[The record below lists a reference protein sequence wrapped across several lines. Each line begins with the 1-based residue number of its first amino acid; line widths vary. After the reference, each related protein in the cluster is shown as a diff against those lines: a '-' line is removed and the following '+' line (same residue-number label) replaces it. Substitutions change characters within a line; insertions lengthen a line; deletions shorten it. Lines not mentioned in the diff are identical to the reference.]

1 MNGSHCLQ
9 LYQVDRARE
18 NVVWVQY
25 AKQPGVDNAGMNT
38 SSPPRCP
45 YPAAAKAAAPALH
58 PTGVWPP
65 GPPSG
70 LTGWSLLR
78 HMSRDLLGALAE
90 WRQAYGDV
98 VHLRMWPEHQIV
110 VTDPQLVRDLLVGH
124 HLSLKR
130 WERGISIFSQLHGH
144 SVITAEGEA
153 WRLKRQTLQPSFS
166 PKSVQAFVPSIARA
180 TANALAQWRTGDADW
195 PIESA
200 LTSLTMDVILR
211 MMFSSEID
219 EDARAAEGALHDTAV
234 AANAEMYW
242 PASWPD
248 WMPWKRAKRQGIG
261 LLKRLIGRHIEKRLA
276 LAQDAWPE
284 DLLSRL
290 LALHRDD
297 PGAWPLA
304 AVHDECMTAFLAG
317 HETTA
322 ATLTWWAWCMAANP
336 EAQDTARREVETVLQ
351 GRLPTAQDVPL
362 LAYLGATLQETLRL
376 YPAAPVLLSRRSTQP
391 LTLGGWQLP
400 AGTMFM
406 VPLVL
411 MQHDARWFPEP
422 DAFRPER
429 FVSSAPEL
437 PRGAFMPFGTGPRVC
452 LGQHL
457 ATTEMT
463 VIAAMLLQRFALS
476 VPDGTAPPKAAF
488 NITLRP
494 ECALRLQ
501 LKRTGV

>member
-1 MNGSHCLQ
+1 
-9 LYQVDRARE
+9 
-18 NVVWVQY
+18 
-25 AKQPGVDNAGMNT
+25 MNT
-38 SSPPRCP
+38 TSPPQCP
-45 YPAAAKAAAPALH
+45 HRADTNAAAPSPH
-58 PTGVWPP
+58 PPGVWPP

-78 HMSRDLLGALAE
+78 RMSRDLLGALGE

-110 VTDPQLVRDLLVGH
+110 VTEPQLVRALLVAN
-124 HLSLKR
+124 HLGLKR
-130 WERGISIFSQLHGH
+130 WERGISVFSQLHGH
-144 SVITAEGEA
+144 SVLTAEGEA
-153 WRLKRQTLQPSFS
+153 WRAKRQALQPSFS
-166 PKSVQAFVPSIARA
+166 PKAVQAFVPAIAGA
-180 TANALAQWRTGDADW
+180 AASALALWPAGKADW

-219 EDARAAEGALHDTAV
+219 EDARAAEGALHDTAI

-248 WMPWKRAKRQGIG
+248 WMPWKRAKRRGIAV
-261 LLKRLIGRHIEKRLA
+261 LKRLIHGHIEKRLA
-276 LAQDAWPE
+276 LAPDAWPE

-290 LALHRDD
+290 LSLHRDD
-297 PGAWPLA
+297 PAAWPLT

-336 EAQDTARREVETVLQ
+336 QAQDAARREVKTVLQ
-351 GRLPTAQDVPL
+351 GRLPKAQDLPS
-362 LAYLGATLQETLRL
+362 LAYLDATLQETLRL
-376 YPAAPVLLSRRSTQP
+376 YPAAPVLLSRRSTQAM
-391 LTLGGWQLP
+391 TLGRWQLP

-406 VPLVL
+406 VPLQL
-411 MQHDARWFPEP
+411 MQRDARWFPDPE
-422 DAFRPER
+422 AFRPER
-429 FVSSAPEL
+429 FGSGAPDV

-457 ATTEMT
+457 ATTEMA

-476 VPDGTAPPKAAF
+476 VPDGTAPPRPAF

-494 ECALRLQ
+494 ECPLRLR
-501 LKRTGV
+501 LKAGR